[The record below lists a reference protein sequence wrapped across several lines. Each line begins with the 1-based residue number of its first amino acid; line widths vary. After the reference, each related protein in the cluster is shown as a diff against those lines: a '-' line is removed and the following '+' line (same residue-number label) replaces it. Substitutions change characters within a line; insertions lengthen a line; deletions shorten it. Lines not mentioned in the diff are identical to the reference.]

1 MRELRQDWR
10 DLFLGFKLARDAKR
24 LITAFCGV
32 LVALI
37 LLALVEAVPLWLSL
51 AVIAVSVWGAATY
64 RVAKAKSPGSML
76 QGLALALGIGLSI
89 LAILLV
95 WLKAS
100 PETARVIRYGVEGV
114 VVLALVAFFGGAI
127 TRSAA
132 VELVTDEIV
141 DVRKALGYA
150 GKKFKDYLLSLMGP
164 FLAILALGLI
174 VGLVALFP
182 GRVIP
187 YVGEIFVGIFYFL
200 ALFAGV
206 IMVLV
211 GIGILGLG
219 LMPVSVSVEG
229 TDAFDAWS
237 RVYSYVFARP
247 WRFILYHLIGFVY
260 GIAALFFIKIFT
272 VVFVRVSA
280 RFVEWGMGERFGE
293 SIWPSVVSQIG
304 AVVQPID
311 SWVLGILEVF
321 RGLPF
326 AGWAA
331 DLWAKYSVPQFVEV
345 PQPLGAAGGIA
356 WFFIFLY
363 AIIIIGFVISFGVSL
378 FFSLE
383 TIIYLLLRKVHD
395 GTDFTEIYTEEV
407 EEEELET
414 VAEEAPEE
422 EKPAEEEEKPEEE
435 KPAEEEKPEEEEEGE
450 KPEEG

>member
-32 LVALI
+32 LLGVI
-37 LLALVEAVPLWLSL
+37 LLALVEFAPLWVSL
-51 AVIAVSVWGAATY
+51 AVIGVLVWGAASY
-64 RVAKAKSPGSML
+64 RVAKSKSPGTML
-76 QGLALALGIGLSI
+76 QGLALALGIGLTI
-89 LAILLV
+89 LAILLIG
-95 WLKAS
+95 LLAS
-100 PETARVIRYGVEGV
+100 QGMARLIKYGVDGV
-114 VVLALVAFFGGAI
+114 VVLILVAFFGGAI

-141 DVRKALGYA
+141 DVRKALAYG
-150 GKKFKDYLLSLMGP
+150 GKKFKDYLLSLLGP

-174 VGLVALFP
+174 VFLVALFP

-187 YVGEIFVGIFYFL
+187 FVGEIFVGIFYFL
-200 ALFAGV
+200 ALFAGLL
-206 IMVLV
+206 MVLV
-211 GIGILGLG
+211 AIGILGLG

-237 RVYSYVFARP
+237 RIYSYIFARP
-247 WRFILYHLIGFVY
+247 WRFIFYHLIGFAY
-260 GIAALFFIKIFT
+260 GIASLFFIKIFT
-272 VVFVRVSA
+272 VKFVQA
-280 RFVEWGMGERFGE
+280 TAWCVERGMGGKFSE
-293 SIWPSVVSQIG
+293 SIWPSVVAHIG

-311 SWVLGILEVF
+311 SRVLRLLEGLRGIPV
-321 RGLPF
+321 

-331 DLWAKYSVPQFVEV
+331 DLWARYSVPPVTGPE
-345 PQPLGAAGGIA
+345 PLGVAGGIA

-363 AIIIIGFVISFGVSL
+363 AIIIVGFVISFGVSL

-422 EKPAEEEEKPEEE
+422 EKPAEEEEEPEEE
-435 KPAEEEKPEEEEEGE
+435 KPAEEEKPEE
-450 KPEEG
+450 

>member
-37 LLALVEAVPLWLSL
+37 LLALVEALPLWLSL
-51 AVIAVSVWGAATY
+51 GVIAVLVWGAATY

-76 QGLALALGIGLSI
+76 QGLALALGIGLSV
-89 LAILLV
+89 LAILL
-95 WLKAS
+95 LGLYAS
-100 PETARVIRYGVEGV
+100 QETARVIRYGVEGV
-114 VVLALVAFFGGAI
+114 VVLALVAFFGAAI

-150 GKKFKDYLLSLMGP
+150 GKKFKDYLLSLIGP
-164 FLAILALGLI
+164 FLAILVLGLI

-200 ALFAGV
+200 ALFAGL

-247 WRFILYHLIGFVY
+247 WRFIVYHLIGFVY
-260 GIAALFFIKIFT
+260 GIASLFFIKIFT
-272 VVFVRVSA
+272 VMFVRVTA
-280 RFVEWGMGERFGE
+280 WCVERGMGPKFRE
-293 SIWPSVVSQIG
+293 SIWPSVVKQIG
-304 AVVQPID
+304 EVVQPID
-311 SWVLGILEVF
+311 SLVLGLLKVF
-321 RGLPF
+321 EGLPF
-326 AGWAA
+326 AGWAIS
-331 DLWAKYSVPQFVEV
+331 LWTKFSVPQITSAE
-345 PQPLGAAGGIA
+345 PLGAARGIA

-378 FFSLE
+378 FFCLE

-407 EEEELET
+407 EDEELET

-422 EKPAEEEEKPEEE
+422 EKPAEEEEKP
-435 KPAEEEKPEEEEEGE
+435 AEEGKPEEEEEGE
-450 KPEEG
+450 EPKQG

>member
-37 LLALVEAVPLWLSL
+37 LLALVEALPLWLSL
-51 AVIAVSVWGAATY
+51 GVIAVLVWGAATY

-76 QGLALALGIGLSI
+76 QGLALALGIGLSV

-95 WLKAS
+95 GLKAS
-100 PETARVIRYGVEGV
+100 PEMARVIRYGVEGSV
-114 VVLALVAFFGGAI
+114 ILALVAFFGGAI

-164 FLAILALGLI
+164 FLAILVLGLI

-200 ALFAGV
+200 ALFAGL

-272 VVFVRVSA
+272 VKFVQVTA
-280 RFVEWGMGERFGE
+280 RFVGWGMGPKFRE
-293 SIWPSVVSQIG
+293 SIWPSVVKHIG
-304 AVVQPID
+304 EVVQPID
-311 SWVLGILEVF
+311 SLVLSLLKVF
-321 RGLPF
+321 EGLPF
-326 AGWAA
+326 VGWAIN
-331 DLWAKYSVPQFVEV
+331 LWTRFSVPQIPSAE
-345 PQPLGAAGGIA
+345 PLGAAGGIA

-378 FFSLE
+378 FFCLE

-422 EKPAEEEEKPEEE
+422 EKPAEEEEEPEEE
-435 KPAEEEKPEEEEEGE
+435 KPAEEEKPEE
-450 KPEEG
+450 